1 MRAIS
6 GGWYIP
12 LLNCQHPSWL
22 LVRPFQSWFWF
33 NTRLFRN
40 SYPWGP
46 KHNKDL
52 VFMHCLCPKSLK
64 KEDIFFILQK
74 PKCCKGFFGPD
85 CRLCPGGFSKPCS
98 GKGQVSR
105 ASSSIQLLWDWRI
118 SCVLKVPGA
127 FLQKRNVGLHKG
139 YPLHLCP
146 VMAVNSR
153 FSYRW
158 EGKPIC
164 HLSDAQIAD
173 F

>member
-1 MRAIS
+1 
-6 GGWYIP
+6 
-12 LLNCQHPSWL
+12 
-22 LVRPFQSWFWF
+22 
-33 NTRLFRN
+33 
-40 SYPWGP
+40 
-46 KHNKDL
+46 
-52 VFMHCLCPKSLK
+52 MHCLCPKSLK

-74 PKCCKGFFGPD
+74 PNCCKGFFGPD
-85 CRLCPGGFSKPCS
+85 CRPCPGGFSKPCS

-105 ASSSIQLLWDWRI
+105 ASSSIQLLWEGRI

-127 FLQKRNVGLHKG
+127 FLQNRNVGLHKG

-173 F
+173 FYGSNTQHTGKAEWSILILLICTAQYNDPAHCSLIKTAKKGRI